1 MPVSVKEI
9 VIPKDRLENIQK
21 IQKSKLV
28 WFTRREKLKAAA
40 GFNAFCCV
48 CHEISSPLYQ
58 VRYSVGGM
66 VRIEIYCNAHIETYH
81 KTKNSTSEELAAKYN
96 CQIGEVPPTHFDPW
110 DKQNG

>member
-48 CHEISSPLYQ
+48 CHEISSPSYQ
-58 VRYSVGGM
+58 VKYSTEGV
-66 VRIEIYCNAHIETYH
+66 VRVEMYCSNHMETYH
-81 KTKNSTSEELAAKYN
+81 KTKNRSSKQLAAKYN
-96 CQIGEVPPTHFDPW
+96 CQIGEVPHTIPNPW
-110 DKQNG
+110 D